1 MDDVTK
7 AINHFSVLMEDQ
19 NSKLDAVLEQLG
31 DLPKIQDF
39 RRLEVKVDTIDR
51 RLVTVEA
58 AVKATNHDIADL
70 DQRVTRLAA
79 CRRERNSSHASRSAN
94 ARVVQSTGKSARRE
108 RGRRQNRDRDG
119 GPMTWKD
126 ATTLALRPE

>member
-7 AINHFSVLMEDQ
+7 AINHFSILMEDQ

-70 DQRVTRLAA
+70 DQRVTRLEAA
-79 CRRERNSSHASRSAN
+79 
-94 ARVVQSTGKSARRE
+94 
-108 RGRRQNRDRDG
+108 
-119 GPMTWKD
+119 
-126 ATTLALRPE
+126 